1 MTPQIHKN
9 KLNIILFHS
18 IVYGPF
24 IGMLTRDVK
33 ISARFI
39 KTENFDGRLFLR
51 RDVRQIFSVSTNHRG
66 DVRQK
71 FQSRRIS
78 MSLGTL
84 FL

>member
-24 IGMLTRDVK
+24 IGMLTRDVV
-33 ISARFI
+33 ISVRFI

-51 RDVRQIFSVSTNHRG
+51 RDVRQIFSVSTNHGG

>member
-24 IGMLTRDVK
+24 IGMLTGDVE

-39 KTENFDGRLFLR
+39 KTENFDGCLFLR
-51 RDVRQIFSVSTNHRG
+51 RDVRQIFSVSTNHGG

-71 FQSRRIS
+71 FQSQRIS